1 MAYDRT
7 RRISEEIK
15 KVVSSMLLEG
25 EIKDTKIRQSKGLI
39 SVTNVDVVRDLK
51 YAYVYISVL
60 GDDPAEIIEGLKRA
74 SGYVRNR
81 VGRVVDLRYTPEIIF
96 RPDDS
101 IQKGVEMSKLI
112 NELGIDHSEDEKEE
126 EKEEE

>member
-15 KVVSSMLLEG
+15 KVISSMLLEG

-39 SVTNVDVVRDLK
+39 SVTSVDVVRDLK

-96 RPDDS
+96 RSDDS

-112 NELGIDHSEDEKEE
+112 NELGIDHSEDEKEQE
-126 EKEEE
+126 V

>member
-126 EKEEE
+126 E

>member
-51 YAYVYISVL
+51 YAYVYVSVL
-60 GDDPAEIIEGLKRA
+60 GDDPSEIIEGLKRA

-81 VGRVVDLRYTPEIIF
+81 VGRVMDLRYTPEIIF
-96 RPDDS
+96 RPDNS

-112 NELGIDHSEDEKEE
+112 NELDIEYSEDEKEE
-126 EKEEE
+126 KE

>member
-1 MAYDRT
+1 MAYERT

-15 KVVSSMLLEG
+15 KVIGGMLLEG
-25 EIKDTKIRQSKGLI
+25 EIKDTKVRETRGLI

-60 GDDPAEIIEGLKRA
+60 GDDPEVILEGLKRA

-81 VGRVVDLRYTPEIIF
+81 VGKAVDLRYTPEIVF
-96 RPDDS
+96 RLDDS
-101 IQKGVEMSKLI
+101 IEKGVEMSKLI
-112 NELGIDHSEDEKEE
+112 NELKTDSPDEE
-126 EKEEE
+126 E

>member
-25 EIKDTKIRQSKGLI
+25 EIKDTKIRQSKGLV

-126 EKEEE
+126 E

>member
-51 YAYVYISVL
+51 YAYIYISVL
-60 GDDPAEIIEGLKRA
+60 GDDPVEIIEGLKRA

-112 NELGIDHSEDEKEE
+112 SELGIDHSEDEKEE
-126 EKEEE
+126 E

>member
-112 NELGIDHSEDEKEE
+112 SELGIDHSEDEKEE
-126 EKEEE
+126 E